1 MNSHSMSPYDDPSGG
16 PFPSSASAASFRL
29 DEGFSEDTPSQDENN
44 RVALERLQEWIMS
57 QSEENRMDIA
67 YEILRTLRTS
77 NIAAVVERLTP
88 HLHMDPL
95 EKLPPEIS
103 SEIFAYL
110 DAQTLLTASLC
121 SRNWRETI
129 LDTRLWQQQFEGQG
143 WGVESKELRSF
154 ENSLL
159 RDKSRNR
166 RGKSRV
172 ISGDTAEQPQ
182 LKKRATSDLL
192 ETNRRQP
199 HVDLPN
205 WGEQHG
211 AIEIDSDVAQDNSDQ
226 EMVDAPS
233 SVHASPQRRNKRHSQ
248 DSSDEMDY
256 YPGPSNSTLA
266 QLGTGRNEFS
276 PSKPR
281 LTYIDEKGEE
291 RLNWAY
297 LYKQRH
303 RLEDNW
309 LQGRY
314 KTFQLPD
321 PAYPQEAHTECVY
334 CIQFFGKW
342 LVSGSRDKTL
352 RVWDLETRRLRGRPL
367 VGHSQSVLCLQ
378 FDPSEGEDIII
389 SGSSDSSVIVWKF
402 STGQKLHEIVS
413 AHDESVLN
421 LRFDK
426 RFLVTC
432 SKDKK
437 IKVWNRHQLAPNS
450 PDFPRVK
457 AGTEGVRAPTHIID
471 LGNMEPSM
479 LEAGL
484 ANGTLK
490 PIRAWSHLLTFVGHG
505 AAVNAIQI
513 LGDQIVSASGD
524 RLIKVW
530 NVLSGKMVKSI
541 PGHLKG
547 IACVQFD
554 DKRVVSGSSDNTVRI
569 FDLEAGTEVAELK
582 GHTNLVRTVQA
593 GFADLPGCEPDY
605 AAQAREA
612 EHKFQRDVESGRLID
627 DRAYSRRLRAG
638 EFGSSRTS
646 FGSKLPPGGGGSKWG
661 KIVSGS
667 YDESIIIWRKNPQ
680 GDWVVGQTLRQEN
693 NDRPSR
699 RNRHGQN
706 QAQPAPQPA
715 LAAPGPVP
723 PVVAAVPP
731 PVPPQP
737 PNSAASTGTSTP
749 LPNTHQ
755 AALQAAAQAAAS
767 SIMNQ
772 AVNYSVSSLGAG
784 LSNVMGIARNLN
796 RQSINVPPRSS
807 SGGNTSSSSTVIPTP
822 TSSAAADSG
831 SPWGSARLVN
841 GSLTTSYNMSLTRD
855 GQPSRSQS
863 GSHTINLTDPQ
874 TPAEQTTSTPANPPA
889 PTQGGTSTAEAPQLS
904 EQPSEQQASTHAPV
918 AAAAPVPVQA
928 PVHVPPASVSRVFK
942 LQFDARRLVC
952 CSQDSRIIGW
962 DFANGDAEIME
973 SSKFFVGP

>member
-1 MNSHSMSPYDDPSGG
+1 MEPDNSLPYDHPSRA

-95 EKLPPEIS
+95 EKLPPEIT
-103 SEIFAYL
+103 SEIFTYL
-110 DAQTLLTASLC
+110 DAATLLTASLA
-121 SRNWRETI
+121 SHNWRDRI
-129 LDTRLWQQQFEGQG
+129 FDTRLWQQQFEGQG
-143 WGVESKELRSF
+143 WGVESRELKTLEDCIGR
-154 ENSLL
+154 E
-159 RDKSRNR
+159 KSRNR

-172 ISGDTAEQPQ
+172 ISGDAAEQPQ

-199 HVDLPN
+199 PVDIPN

-211 AIEIDSDVAQDNSDQ
+211 AIEVDSDVPQDYSDQ

-233 SVHASPQRRNKRHSQ
+233 SVQASPHRRNKRHSH

-266 QLGTGRNEFS
+266 QLGTGRNDPSS

-281 LTYIDEKGEE
+281 LTIADEKGEE

-352 RVWDLETRRLRGRPL
+352 RVWDLESRRLRGRPL

-402 STGQKLHEIVS
+402 STGQKLHEIPS

-437 IKVWNRHQLAPNS
+437 IKVWNRHQLAPND
-450 PDFPRVK
+450 PNFPRIK
-457 AGTEGVRAPTHIID
+457 AGTEGVRAPTYIID
-471 LGNMEPSM
+471 LASMEPSL
-479 LEAGL
+479 LEAKL
-484 ANGTLK
+484 ANGAIK
-490 PIRAWSHLLTFVGHG
+490 PIKAWSHLLTFVGHG

-530 NVLSGKMVKSI
+530 NVLTGKMVKSI

-582 GHTNLVRTVQA
+582 GHSNLVRTVQA
-593 GFADLPGCEPDY
+593 GFADLPGCEAEY
-605 AAQAREA
+605 AAQAKEA
-612 EHKFQRDVESGRLID
+612 ELKFQRDVESGRLVD
-627 DRAYSRRLRAG
+627 DRGYSRRLRAG
-638 EFGSSRTS
+638 EFGSSRVS

-693 NDRPSR
+693 TDRPSR
-699 RNRHGQN
+699 RARQAPPNA
-706 QAQPAPQPA
+706 AQPPPQAP
-715 LAAPGPVP
+715 LVAPGPAP
-723 PVVAAVPP
+723 PANI
-731 PVPPQP
+731 PVP
-737 PNSAASTGTSTP
+737 N
-749 LPNTHQ
+749 
-755 AALQAAAQAAAS
+755 AAQQPATNTATAENTQGATLHPVAS
-767 SIMNQ
+767 SIMAQ
-772 AVNYSVSSLGAG
+772 AVNSSFSSLGAG

-796 RQSINVPPRSS
+796 RQSVSVPPRSS
-807 SGGNTSSSSTVIPTP
+807 SGAG
-822 TSSAAADSG
+822 SSAAADTSG
-831 SPWGSARLVN
+831 SPWGNTRLN
-841 GSLTTSYNMSLTRD
+841 ASLTASYNMSLTQN
-855 GQPSRSQS
+855 GQQPRSQN
-863 GSHTINLTDPQ
+863 GQNTLNLDPQ
-874 TPAEQTTSTPANPPA
+874 TPPQQTQQSPTAPPATPAAVPPPPQQQPPPPATLAQAMADSVAAAPQGGNPAVPPA
-889 PTQGGTSTAEAPQLS
+889 PPHL
-904 EQPSEQQASTHAPV
+904 
-918 AAAAPVPVQA
+918 
-928 PVHVPPASVSRVFK
+928 PPASVSRVFK

-962 DFANGDAEIME
+962 DFANGDQEIME
-973 SSKFFVGP
+973 SAKYFLGP

>member
-1 MNSHSMSPYDDPSGG
+1 MEPDPLLPYDDPSRAQ
-16 PFPSSASAASFRL
+16 FPSSASAASFRL

-57 QSEENRMDIA
+57 QSEDNRMDIA

-95 EKLPPEIS
+95 EKLPPEVT

-110 DAQTLLTASLC
+110 DASTLLTASLA
-121 SRNWRETI
+121 SHNWRDRI

-143 WGVESKELRSF
+143 WSLEPTELKAF
-154 ENSLL
+154 EISLG
-159 RDKSRNR
+159 RDKGKTR

-172 ISGDTAEQPQ
+172 ISGDAAEQPQ

-211 AIEIDSDVAQDNSDQ
+211 AIEIDSDVQQEASDQ
-226 EMVDAPS
+226 EMADAPS
-233 SVHASPQRRNKRHSQ
+233 SVHTSPQRRNKRHSH

-266 QLGTGRNEFS
+266 QLGAGRNDSGS

-281 LTYIDEKGEE
+281 LLIADEKGEE

-309 LQGRY
+309 LHGRF

-352 RVWDLETRRLRGRPL
+352 RIWDLETRRLRGRPL
-367 VGHSQSVLCLQ
+367 TGHSQSVLCLQ
-378 FDPSEGEDIII
+378 FDPSEGEDIIV

-402 STGQKLHEIVS
+402 STGQKLHEIPS

-437 IKVWNRHQLAPNS
+437 IKVWNRHQLAPNG
-450 PDFPRVK
+450 PDFPRIE
-457 AGTEGVRAPTHIID
+457 AGTDSVRAPTHMID
-471 LGNMEPSM
+471 LASMEPSL
-479 LEAGL
+479 LEAKL
-484 ANGTLK
+484 ANGTVK
-490 PIRAWSHLLTFVGHG
+490 HIKAWSHLLTFVGHG

-524 RLIKVW
+524 RMIKVW
-530 NVLSGKMVKSI
+530 NVLTGKMVKSI

-554 DKRVVSGSSDNTVRI
+554 DKRIVSGSSDNTVRI

-582 GHTNLVRTVQA
+582 GHSNLVRTVQA
-593 GFADLPGCEPDY
+593 GFADLPGCEAEY
-605 AAQAREA
+605 AAQAKEA
-612 EHKFQRDVESGRLID
+612 EQKFQRDVESGRLVD
-627 DRAYSRRLRAG
+627 DRGYNRRLRAG
-638 EFGSSRTS
+638 EFGSSRVS

-680 GDWVVGQTLRQEN
+680 GDWVVGQTLRQEPTE
-693 NDRPSR
+693 RPSR
-699 RNRHGQN
+699 RARHVQN
-706 QAQPAPQPA
+706 AAAAAQPLVQPA
-715 LAAPGPVP
+715 GVPAPGPVP
-723 PVVAAVPP
+723 AATANPP
-731 PVPPQP
+731 PVGQPAGIPPASVAGPQTLNP
-737 PNSAASTGTSTP
+737 AAVVNPTG
-749 LPNTHQ
+749 
-755 AALQAAAQAAAS
+755 
-767 SIMNQ
+767 IMAQ
-772 AVNYSVSSLGAG
+772 AVNSSFSSLGAG

-796 RQSINVPPRSS
+796 RQSLSVPPRSS
-807 SGGNTSSSSTVIPTP
+807 SGAGP
-822 TSSAAADSG
+822 SSASASADGG
-831 SPWGSARLVN
+831 SPWGNSRLLNASV
-841 GSLTTSYNMSLTRD
+841 TTSYNISISQN
-855 GQPSRSQS
+855 GQQPRNHS
-863 GSHTINLTDPQ
+863 GQHTVNLTPQ
-874 TPAEQTTSTPANPPA
+874 TPAQQQTQQPTVPPA
-889 PTQGGTSTAEAPQLS
+889 PGAPAAVPQAPAPAQL
-904 EQPSEQQASTHAPV
+904 
-918 AAAAPVPVQA
+918 AAPHPLGPAAPLAQGNAANQA
-928 PVHVPPASVSRVFK
+928 AHLPPASVSRVFK

-962 DFANGDAEIME
+962 DFANGDADIME
-973 SSKFFVGP
+973 CSRFFTGP